1 MVSYVGHFNGNYI
14 ISKFDKLY
22 GSYIFKKERLTG
34 KFLRNQRFSISVK
47 VYFSKNY
54 KYSVTQVGL

>member
-1 MVSYVGHFNGNYI
+1 MLTYVGHFNGNYI
-14 ISKFDKLY
+14 ISKTDKLY

-34 KFLRNQRFSISVK
+34 KFWRNQRFSIYVK